1 VSGERPSSTHPGSDD
16 VFASGAY
23 WREYYSSLGH
33 ENRVAGEFLLEATP
47 LAGGGGL
54 KILDAGCG
62 PTVLYWAVFVPGVN
76 EIHGFDLN
84 PTNIRA
90 VACWIERASRGHFDD
105 AHLEAAS
112 HALARQASPITPQ
125 QHLQDKARQVC
136 SLGVADL
143 SRRWPYEAGQFDL
156 VQSCFAFEC
165 LPDWRS
171 FDAALLEAHR
181 VLRPGGRV
189 ALVNVAHGSAWN
201 CGGQSLPL
209 LSVTANGM
217 REKLVAV
224 GFHVDVLRDVEST
237 DLDWREQG
245 YGNLLLTSATKAAT
259 NILGHR

>member
-1 VSGERPSSTHPGSDD
+1 
-16 VFASGAY
+16 
-23 WREYYSSLGH
+23 
-33 ENRVAGEFLLEATP
+33 
-47 LAGGGGL
+47 
-54 KILDAGCG
+54 
-62 PTVLYWAVFVPGVN
+62 VPGVN

-84 PTNIRA
+84 PANIPRS
-90 VACWIERASRGHFDD
+90 CMLIEQASRDHFDD

-112 HALARQASPITPQ
+112 HALARQSSPLTPQ
-125 QHLQDKARQVC
+125 RHLRDKARQVR

-171 FDAALLEAHR
+171 FDAALAEAHR
-181 VLRPGGRV
+181 VLRTGGRL
-189 ALVNVAHGSAWN
+189 ALVNVAHASAWN
-201 CGGQSLPL
+201 CDGQSLPL

-224 GFHVDVLRDVEST
+224 GFRVDVLRDVKST

-245 YGNLLLTSATKAAT
+245 YGNLLLTCATKATT
-259 NILGHR
+259 NILTRR